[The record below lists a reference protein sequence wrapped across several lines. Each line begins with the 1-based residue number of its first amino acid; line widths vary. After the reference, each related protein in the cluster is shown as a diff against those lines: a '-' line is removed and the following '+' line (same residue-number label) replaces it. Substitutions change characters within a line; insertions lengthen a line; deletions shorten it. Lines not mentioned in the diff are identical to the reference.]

1 MIIRDTLACGGK
13 LSNGRG
19 ATTMARLQGRV
30 ALVTGGGRGIGRAI
44 ALAFAAE
51 GARVAVTARTAG
63 ELEAVVAAIRA
74 GGGEA
79 LAVTADV
86 ADRAA
91 VQDLPGRMQ
100 EGLGPVE
107 V

>member
-19 ATTMARLQGRV
+19 ATVMAKLQGRV

-51 GARVAVTARTAG
+51 GARVAVTARPAA
-63 ELEAVVAAIRA
+63 ELEEVVAAARA
-74 GGGEA
+74 RGGAAVA
-79 LAVTADV
+79 LTADL

-91 VQDLPGRMQ
+91 AQGLVGRVQG
-100 EGLGPVE
+100 ELG
-107 V
+107 